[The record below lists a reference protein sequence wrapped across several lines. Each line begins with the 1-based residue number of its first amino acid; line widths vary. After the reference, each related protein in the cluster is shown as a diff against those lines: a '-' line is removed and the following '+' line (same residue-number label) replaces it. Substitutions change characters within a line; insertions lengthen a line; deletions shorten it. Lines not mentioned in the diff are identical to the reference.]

1 MERDNRIG
9 RAPVRRACWLA
20 AVCALVLTQ
29 LLSACY
35 VSHYRPHAAFQYSE
49 RQIDSLSFFSSHHYT
64 NNYNFIVKA
73 DSLTLL
79 QQMPEEYLEGM
90 QTDSFCVTKGSHL
103 VVADI
108 RMVPTDLVDSVWVQL
123 ANDSSRFG
131 WTRESRMLPCVM
143 PDDPISQFIS
153 AFSDS
158 HVIVFVAII
167 AIIAAS
173 YLLWSIRRR
182 QAHLVHVND
191 IPSYYPTL
199 LCQIVAASATFY
211 ASLQTFAPQMWVHFY
226 YHPTLNPFSVPF
238 ILGIF
243 LVSVWAILIVAIAA
257 VDDVRH
263 HLPFGEALLYLG
275 GLAAVCAVD
284 YIVFSVTTLYFVGY
298 CLLVVYIIATLRQYL
313 RHGRSRYICG
323 SCGARLRKKGRCPHC
338 GALNE

>member
-1 MERDNRIG
+1 M
-9 RAPVRRACWLA
+9 RRHCLH
-20 AVCALVLTQ
+20 VSALIALFCIVVLTP

-35 VSHYRPHAAFQYSE
+35 VAHYRPHAAFQYSD

-79 QQMPEEYLEGM
+79 RQMPEEYLGGM
-90 QTDSFCVTKGSHL
+90 QTDSFTVARDAHL

-108 RMVPTDLVDSVWVQL
+108 RMVPTDKVDSVWVQL
-123 ANDSSRFG
+123 ANDSSEFG

-158 HVIVFVAII
+158 HVIVSLIII
-167 AIIAAS
+167 ACIAAA

-182 QAHLVHVND
+182 QAHLVHFND
-191 IPSYYPTL
+191 IQSYYPTL

-211 ASLQTFAPQMWVHFY
+211 ASLQMFAPQMWQHFY

-238 ILGIF
+238 TLGIF
-243 LVSVWAILIVAIAA
+243 LVSVWAMLIVAIAA

-284 YIVFSVTTLYFVGY
+284 YIVFSVTSLYYVGY
-298 CLLVVYIIATLRQYL
+298 VLLAVYVFVTLRHYL
-313 RHGRSRYICG
+313 LHGRLRYVCG
-323 SCGARLRKKGRCPHC
+323 SCGAPLRKKGRCPNC